1 MKKTLIALAA
11 LAAGSAFA
19 QSSVTMYGLLDI
31 GYSAHA
37 TSTSGNM
44 NMTNFHAPSRFG
56 IKGSEDLGGGLKA
69 NFNLETGGLALD
81 SGAQT
86 SANFEKQT
94 VTQGFNF
101 TREAWVGV
109 SGNFG
114 ETRLGLTSSFG
125 TKATAA
131 FDFNEI
137 STSSAMDNAGISPV
151 TWYGSSRRGNQFQY
165 ISNTYNGF
173 SGGVA
178 YDLSAD
184 ATGLSTGSKGTA
196 ITTTKSTAQVMGAYA
211 NGPIAAAF
219 VAEGKRVDADA
230 DNRTAYNLSGSY
242 NLGVAKVGLG
252 VTQSPYKTVTYG
264 SSGMAIGG
272 KGVNVGV
279 VAPFGVTNVG
289 AQFAHNSTS
298 GDNALEL
305 FANYSLS
312 KRTRLYVDGVR
323 LNYKDGAKSDLNR
336 YGVGIVHTF

>member
-19 QSSVTMYGLLDI
+19 QSSVTMYGLLDV
-31 GYSAHA
+31 GYNDTNVVGVKPSM
-37 TSTSGNM
+37 G
-44 NMTNFHAPSRFG
+44 NFHGPSRFG
-56 IKGSEDLGGGLKA
+56 IKGSEDLGGGLRA
-69 NFNLETGGLALD
+69 NFNLESGNLGLDTGTNAVAFG
-81 SGAQT
+81 
-86 SANFEKQT
+86 
-94 VTQGFNF
+94 
-101 TREAWVGV
+101 REAWVGIA
-109 SGNFG
+109 GNFG

-131 FDFNEI
+131 FDLNEI
-137 STSSAMDNAGISPV
+137 STSSAMDTAGISPV

-165 ISNTYNGF
+165 ISNTYSGF

-178 YDLSAD
+178 VDLAAD
-184 ATGLSTGSKGTA
+184 ATALKGAAGAAIATSKTTG
-196 ITTTKSTAQVMGAYA
+196 QVMAAYA

-219 VAEGKRVDADA
+219 VAEGKREDGNA

-242 NLGVAKVGLG
+242 NLGVAKVSAGL
-252 VTQSPYKTVTYG
+252 TQSAYKTVSYAA
-264 SSGMAIGG
+264 SGNAVGG

-289 AQFAHNSTS
+289 AQYAHNSTS

-312 KRTRLYVDGVR
+312 KRTRLYIDTVR
-323 LNYKDGAKSDLNR
+323 ADYKDSAKKDLSR
-336 YGVGIVHTF
+336 YGVGVVHTF

>member
-19 QSSVTMYGLLDI
+19 QSSVTMYGLLDV
-31 GYSAHA
+31 GYNGA
-37 TSTSGNM
+37 TGVKPNM
-44 NMTNFHAPSRFG
+44 SNFHGPSRFG
-56 IKGSEDLGGGLKA
+56 IKGTEDLGGGMKA
-69 NFNLETGGLALD
+69 NFNLESGNLLMDTGTVKSDG
-81 SGAQT
+81 T
-86 SANFEKQT
+86 S
-94 VTQGFNF
+94 GFNF
-101 TREAWVGV
+101 SREAWVGV

-131 FDFNEI
+131 FDLNEI
-137 STSSAMDNAGISPV
+137 SSSSAMDNAGFSPV

-165 ISNTYNGF
+165 ISNTYAGF

-178 YDLSAD
+178 YDLAAD
-184 ATGLSTGSKGTA
+184 ATALKGAAGAA
-196 ITTTKSTAQVMGAYA
+196 ITTTKSAAQGMVSYA

-219 VAEGKRVDADA
+219 VAEGKRQDGVA

-242 NLGVAKVGLG
+242 NLGVAKVSAGL
-252 VTQSPYKTVTYG
+252 TQSPYKAVGYTAAGV
-264 SSGMAIGG
+264 AVGG
-272 KGVNVGV
+272 KGANIGV
-279 VAPFGVTNVG
+279 IAPFGVTNVG

-312 KRTRLYVDGVR
+312 KRTRLYIDTVHLD
-323 LNYKDGAKSDLNR
+323 YKDSAKKDLNR

>member
-19 QSSVTMYGLLDI
+19 QSSVTMYGLLDV
-31 GYSAHA
+31 GY
-37 TSTSGNM
+37 
-44 NMTNFHAPSRFG
+44 NFHAAGQGAAGANNNVSMGNFHGPSRFG

-69 NFNLETGGLALD
+69 NFNLESGNLGLDTGSTAVAFG
-81 SGAQT
+81 
-86 SANFEKQT
+86 
-94 VTQGFNF
+94 
-101 TREAWVGV
+101 REAWVGV
-109 SGNFG
+109 SGGFG

-131 FDFNEI
+131 FDLNEI

-165 ISNTYNGF
+165 ISNTYSGF

-178 YDLSAD
+178 FDVSAD
-184 ATGLSTGSKGTA
+184 ATGLKTGSTGTA
-196 ITTTKSTAQVMGAYA
+196 ITTTKSTGQAMAAYA
-211 NGPIAAAF
+211 NGPIAAA
-219 VAEGKRVDADA
+219 VVVEGKRQDGVA

-242 NLGVAKVGLG
+242 NLGVAKISAGL
-252 VTQSPYKTVTYG
+252 TQSPYKTVTYG
-264 SSGMAIGG
+264 TNGMAIGG
-272 KGVNVGV
+272 KGANIGV

-289 AQFAHNSTS
+289 AQYAHNSTS

-312 KRTRLYVDGVR
+312 KRTRLYVDTVRIDYKNNSVGGVP
-323 LNYKDGAKSDLNR
+323 AKDLNR
-336 YGVGIVHTF
+336 YGVGVVHTF

>member
-19 QSSVTMYGLLDI
+19 QSSVTMYGLLDV
-31 GYSAHA
+31 GY
-37 TSTSGNM
+37 
-44 NMTNFHAPSRFG
+44 NFHSAGPGTNVQMGNFHGPSRFG

-69 NFNLETGGLALD
+69 NFNLESGNLGLDTG
-81 SGAQT
+81 S
-86 SANFEKQT
+86 SAVAF
-94 VTQGFNF
+94 G
-101 TREAWVGV
+101 REAWVGV
-109 SGNFG
+109 SGRFG

-131 FDFNEI
+131 FDLNEI
-137 STSSAMDNAGISPV
+137 SKSSAMDNAGISPV

-165 ISNTYNGF
+165 ISNNYSGF

-184 ATGLSTGSKGTA
+184 ATSLSTGSKGAA

-230 DNRTAYNLSGSY
+230 NNRTAYNLSGSY
-242 NLGVAKVGLG
+242 NLGVAKVSAGL
-252 VTQSPYKTVTYG
+252 TQSPYKTVTYG
-264 SSGMAIGG
+264 TSGMAIGG

-279 VAPFGVTNVG
+279 IAPFGVTNVG
-289 AQFAHNSTS
+289 AQYAHNSTS
-298 GDNALEL
+298 GDNVLEL

-312 KRTRLYVDGVR
+312 KRTRLYIDGVR
-323 LNYKDGAKSDLNR
+323 LNYKDSTKSDLNR
-336 YGVGIVHTF
+336 YGVGVVHTF